1 MQNIDFFLYFNI
13 FVGSN
18 NMEWNFFRIHQ
29 SVRFHGFFRQKI
41 RNFSREMKVV
51 KRQKLKKS
59 CVFTDFFEPKKFGIL
74 NIEKFYSRTTTF
86 KSPAKSTR
94 TPRQPRL
101 FWTRRRVSTR
111 LSPTRRGPKRGRIRR
126 DHGTQ
131 PDRLVLSDRACRSR
145 RRQQWLRLGDRNTCH
160 RDQLDQAK

>member
-1 MQNIDFFLYFNI
+1 MKLLPDQ
-13 FVGSN
+13 
-18 NMEWNFFRIHQ
+18 RICKIQ
-29 SVRFHGFFRQKI
+29 LRFHGFFRQKKKSQI
-41 RNFSREMKVV
+41 FLVKWKLSKGINWRKVAFSRI
-51 KRQKLKKS
+51 
-59 CVFTDFFEPKKFGIL
+59 FFKQKKFVKL

-101 FWTRRRVSTR
+101 FRTRRRVSTR

-145 RRQQWLRLGDRNTCH
+145 RCQQWLRLGDRNTCH
-160 RDQLDQAK
+160 GDQLDQAK